1 MFEIY
6 YNHKHDLL
14 VLSKGSPIPAFGSSS
29 KWRKRKKRVSKV
41 SEEIRLAVQ
50 RQGYYMRR
58 QRDTKARTNQVQM
71 PQHPQCLME
80 PLDHVQ
86 R

>member
-29 KWRKRKKRVSKV
+29 KWRKSKRRVFRVSA
-41 SEEIRLAVQ
+41 EIRLAVQ
-50 RQGYYMRR
+50 RQGYYVRR
-58 QRDTKARTNQVQM
+58 LRDTKMRIS
-71 PQHPQCLME
+71 
-80 PLDHVQ
+80 
-86 R
+86 